1 MLCLVTQKDSAKI
14 VQKRLIAKITEKK
27 MIYGSYKK
35 EIYLVVNIIF
45 CNFAAEMVALPSK
58 SGGVKEH
65 QKGMRCDS
73 STVPA
78 AVIPVL

>member
-14 VQKRLIAKITEKK
+14 AQKSLIAKITAKK
-27 MIYGSYKK
+27 MTCSLLKK
-35 EIYLVVNIIF
+35 EIYLVGKIIF

-65 QKGMRCDS
+65 QKGMR
-73 STVPA
+73 
-78 AVIPVL
+78 

>member
-1 MLCLVTQKDSAKI
+1 MN
-14 VQKRLIAKITEKK
+14 
-27 MIYGSYKK
+27 
-35 EIYLVVNIIF
+35 YLVVMVIF
-45 CNFAAEMVALPSK
+45 CKFAVEMVALSSK

>member
-1 MLCLVTQKDSAKI
+1 MPCHTKRQCKDRSKKSNR
-14 VQKRLIAKITEKK
+14 QDNCEKK
-27 MIYGSYKK
+27 LIYGTLKK
-35 EIYLVVNIIF
+35 EIYLAVKIIF